1 MFSDNIFSV
10 CSNSSDGFVL
20 CSDRDVSTCEALLQ
34 DYLDSHDDV
43 SFEDF
48 YIICS
53 RDEPLYFGSVSGFVG
68 YQEDFV
74 YTDENGVEH
83 DPIEEGNDS
92 IYECEPYINNC
103 GLIDFKA
110 I

>member
-1 MFSDNIFSV
+1 MVFPGSI
-10 CSNSSDGFVL
+10 L
-20 CSDRDVSTCEALLQ
+20 CSDCDVSTCEALLQ

-74 YTDENGVEH
+74 YTDEDGVEH
-83 DPIEEGNDS
+83 DPVDEGSESVLGVKPFIDKF
-92 IYECEPYINNC
+92 
-103 GLIDFKA
+103 GRIDFES